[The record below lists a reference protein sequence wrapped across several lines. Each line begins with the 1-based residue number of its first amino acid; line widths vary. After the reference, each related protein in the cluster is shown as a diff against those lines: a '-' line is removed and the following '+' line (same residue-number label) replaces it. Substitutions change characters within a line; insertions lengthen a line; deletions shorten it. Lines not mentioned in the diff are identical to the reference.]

1 MKAEEY
7 LTKGTGNFSN
17 CTDYD
22 DAIKAMKE
30 YTRIQIEKYRERV
43 KANAKIEKICPI
55 SGLNLGISHKFNVY
69 GSIYRI
75 NESSIDSLPINLD

>member
-22 DAIKAMKE
+22 DAIKAMKD
-30 YTRIQIEKYRERV
+30 YARIQIEKDRERV
-43 KANAKIEKICPI
+43 KADFKPEHFCDDYHYNMVQK
-55 SGLNLGISHKFNVY
+55 GIDNT
-69 GSIYRI
+69 
-75 NESSIDSLPINLD
+75 PINLD